1 MMDRVLP
8 RFGTDG
14 VRGRAFSE
22 ITPEYVLALGRAVV
36 RVLGCAEL
44 VVAHDPRVSGPVLEA
59 AFCAGAAAEGARVHQ
74 LGMLP
79 TPAVAVISVLE
90 QVPGVVV
97 TASHNGY
104 RDNGI
109 KVFATGGLKVS
120 DVDQQAIEDEVAR
133 LSLPVQPEPTE
144 TMTQS
149 NGSLVRRTDASGI
162 YVDHVVGLFTEQAL
176 RGLRIVIDTANGA
189 MSEVAVQV
197 FERLGADVI
206 VMNNVPDG
214 TNINE
219 QCGATSP
226 QALCDFVASVAA
238 SAHDQHSSAQL
249 FVDMAFAFD
258 GDGDRLI
265 AVDELGTVVDGD
277 RLIALSA
284 LERRRQ
290 GQLVGGGVVVTVMS
304 NLGFHRAME
313 EAGIDVVTSPVG
325 DRSVLEAMSH
335 HGLVLGGEQ
344 SGHIIHR
351 DLATTG
357 DGLLAAVELARLY
370 RQRHNED
377 GQPFSVMAQEVLQWF
392 PQVLLSVAVAT
403 PGLDPASDLAD
414 VIASEQAALGRSGRI
429 LVRASGTEP
438 VVRVMVEADSKDR
451 AEQIAQRLVT
461 LVHERYSSTR

>member
-1 MMDRVLP
+1 
-8 RFGTDG
+8 
-14 VRGRAFSE
+14 
-22 ITPEYVLALGRAVV
+22 
-36 RVLGCAEL
+36 
-44 VVAHDPRVSGPVLEA
+44 
-59 AFCAGAAAEGARVHQ
+59 
-74 LGMLP
+74 
-79 TPAVAVISVLE
+79 
-90 QVPGVVV
+90 
-97 TASHNGY
+97 
-104 RDNGI
+104 
-109 KVFATGGLKVS
+109 
-120 DVDQQAIEDEVAR
+120 
-133 LSLPVQPEPTE
+133 
-144 TMTQS
+144 
-149 NGSLVRRTDASGI
+149 
-162 YVDHVVGLFTEQAL
+162 
-176 RGLRIVIDTANGA
+176 
-189 MSEVAVQV
+189 
-197 FERLGADVI
+197 
-206 VMNNVPDG
+206 MNNVPDG

-238 SAHDQHSSAQL
+238 SAHDQQSSAQL

-392 PQVLLSVAVAT
+392 PQVLLNVAVAT